1 MPRMKTAAD
10 RVWKWDLKYTSEN
23 VAKMIDKTKGVM
35 LEHVTSTF
43 NDLVRYEMATKTM
56 LNSQPVSVTE
66 IAPYLCFSREL
77 WKVSK
82 KYAGQLLARE
92 CNARVEKWAARN
104 LRRDVLWAIAF
115 EVYTVRPPIAQPEA

>member
-77 WKVSK
+77 WKVKK